1 MANFPASVSTN
12 ANLYIS
18 VNGLQTTLAVA
29 CNNSVTTLT
38 LTSTT
43 GFPTTGLV
51 TIDNTEIV
59 SYTGVSGATI
69 TGCTR
74 GADGTTAAS
83 HPIGVT
89 VGLTVVAAHH
99 NLLKDEVIA
108 IETALGAGFTTAV
121 GSVTGTTDQISS
133 TGGNTPVL
141 SIPTS
146 FPLYKYRRPNL
157 TFVNTT
163 TVAVELGLDGTSG
176 DASVLFP
183 DGQLRTEVTANLYSI
198 STGQNAVFTH
208 ATRLSNQG
216 GIRSGAVVN
225 NTWYA
230 CYAVKVTTFAAD
242 WVLVADTVLPLQANY
257 ATLNSNFGTN
267 SWVYMGLIRYGDNG
281 SNPSNVLDFLQTGNI
296 TRFRSIISGHH
307 VGFQN
312 PGWVLAGTAGASSL
326 TWTYAAGTAG
336 VVIPNNIAFVD
347 AMCLLGGTTG
357 NWSIT
362 DSGVAFYA
370 ASGAITGAMM
380 VHVMGWTASFG
391 LKINPPGSVAMDICL
406 RGFADVALGI
416 GSNPL
421 L

>member
-108 IETALGAGFTTAV
+108 IETALGAGFTSAV

-133 TGGNTPVL
+133 TGGSTPVL
-141 SIPTS
+141 SIPAS

-157 TFVNTT
+157 AFINTT
-163 TVAVELGLDGTSG
+163 TVAVELGLDGTAG
-176 DASVLFP
+176 DATVLFP
-183 DGQLRTEVTANLYSI
+183 DGQLRSEVTANLYSI
-198 STGQNAVFTH
+198 STGQNAVFTNV
-208 ATRLSNQG
+208 TRLSNQG
-216 GIRSGAVVN
+216 GIRSGAVAN

-267 SWVYMGLIRYGDNG
+267 SWVYLGLIRCGDQTAAFSSVISFVMCGNETFFT
-281 SNPSNVLDFLQTGNI
+281 NATNTPSTA
-296 TRFRSIISGHH
+296 ISR
-307 VGFQN
+307 
-312 PGWVLAGTAGASSL
+312 PGVSLARATATSL
-326 TWTYAAGTAG
+326 TWAYAAGT
-336 VVIPNNIAFVD
+336 
-347 AMCLLGGTTG
+347 
-357 NWSIT
+357 
-362 DSGVAFYA
+362 
-370 ASGAITGAMM
+370 SGAVVPANIVIGTFACSYGS
-380 VHVMGWTASFG
+380 VSGTATISDSAPTNYYWAG
-391 LKINPPGSVAMDICL
+391 TSTTYASPSWKGDVGRGIKATPPSSVAMEIYLCAFTDT
-406 RGFADVALGI
+406 VLGV
-416 GSNPL
+416 GSNPVL
-421 L
+421 